1 MAERTENTPNIQ
13 GLSFA
18 NPIRLGGAAQ
28 RIPPIQSDSSP
39 PLYSGAEI
47 RYITNQSEK
56 SNLFGFLAI

>member
-1 MAERTENTPNIQ
+1 MVERTENTPKIQ

-39 PLYSGAEI
+39 PFFSRAEI
-47 RYITNQSEK
+47 R
-56 SNLFGFLAI
+56 